1 MCVQAVVQ
9 VCDNTGS
16 VCVVLW
22 NSVCVKWYCH
32 LKPGDII
39 SLSHYRVKR
48 CFQAETED
56 IGKPTHMRSKLNHLT
71 APWWLTDVRKLFQ
84 ISLWMNYCVV
94 DIKKCRT
101 LLY

>member
-1 MCVQAVVQ
+1 MVQ

-39 SLSHYRVKR
+39 SLSHYRVKK

-56 IGKPTHMRSKLNHLT
+56 IGKPTRMRTKRNHLT
-71 APWWLTDVRKLFQ
+71 ALWWLTDVRKLFK
-84 ISLWMNYCVV
+84 ISICMNYCVV
-94 DIKKCRT
+94 DIKRGGT

>member
-22 NSVCVKWYCH
+22 NSVCVNWYCH

-56 IGKPTHMRSKLNHLT
+56 IGKPTRMRTKLNHLT
-71 APWWLTDVRKLFQ
+71 AFWWLTDVRKLFK
-84 ISLWMNYCVV
+84 ISIWMNCCVV
-94 DIKKCRT
+94 DIKRGRT